1 VLRPALTLIGWLGVF
16 IELIQEEMTTK
27 KITLCGKQV
36 TFAYCFATE
45 ISYKILSEEDI
56 TGFIQEVAD
65 CLNAEPQQMP
75 DIRKTIFLAVS
86 SMQSYY
92 DSLPAGQ
99 DGQKPKSPIT
109 DQDMMYHCTP
119 QELGVA
125 VGTILGLRAQFYNVP
140 SDEPK
145 DDLQDE
151 NHEEKNV

>member
-1 VLRPALTLIGWLGVF
+1 LRPALALIGWLGVF
-16 IELIQEEMTTK
+16 IKLIPEEMTTK
-27 KITLCGKQV
+27 EITLCGKQV

-99 DGQKPKSPIT
+99 DGKKPKSPIT
-109 DQDMMYHCTP
+109 DEDLMYECTP
-119 QELGVA
+119 KELGFII
-125 VGTILGLRAQFYNVP
+125 GTILALRTQFYNIP

-145 DDLQDE
+145 DEQQDDTQ
-151 NHEEKNV
+151 EEKNV